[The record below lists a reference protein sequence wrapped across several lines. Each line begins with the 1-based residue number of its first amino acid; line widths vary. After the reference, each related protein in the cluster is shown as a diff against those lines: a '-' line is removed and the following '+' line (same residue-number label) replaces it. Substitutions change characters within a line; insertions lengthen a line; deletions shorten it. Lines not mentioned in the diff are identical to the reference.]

1 MYEVTVLEGLT
12 ARAFM
17 AITAT
22 FETMAQVKEKEP
34 DQHEALMKQV
44 DELYR
49 LVIGHAAEK
58 KLCPAVVIMAAM
70 CAIGAAV
77 MEAAMPN

>member
-1 MYEVTVLEGLT
+1 M
-12 ARAFM
+12 ARGDRNGGRGN
-17 AITAT
+17 
-22 FETMAQVKEKEP
+22 KEDPE
-34 DQHEALMKQV
+34 QHAALLKQV

-70 CAIGAAV
+70 YAIGAAV